1 MEREKALIA
10 AIGKGDESALEDLY
24 ALYAPRLVRFLV
36 RLTLDRATV
45 SELLNDVFLV
55 IWQKAGTFR
64 GDASVSTW
72 IIGIAYR
79 KGLKALKRRQPSV
92 PLELAER
99 EWRAPEHE
107 QIDRQ
112 RDLQDALATLSAEQR
127 AVMELTYYF
136 GYSYK
141 EIGQQLDCPEATVKT
156 RMHYARRKLR
166 KRMGVDTR
174 ER

>member
-1 MEREKALIA
+1 MERERALIA
-10 AIGKGDESALEDLY
+10 AIGKGDESALEALY
-24 ALYAPRLVRFLV
+24 EIYAPRLTRFLA
-36 RLTLDRATV
+36 RLTLDPATV
-45 SELLNDVFLV
+45 GELLNDTFLV

-79 KGLKALKRRQPSV
+79 KGLKALKRRVPSA
-92 PLELAER
+92 PLEDAEAER
-99 EWRAPEHE
+99 PVLEHE

-112 RDLQDALATLSAEQR
+112 RDLSEALATLSPEQR
-127 AVMELTYYF
+127 AVLELTYYF

-141 EIGQQLDCPEATVKT
+141 EIGAQLDCPEATVKT

-166 KRMGVDTR
+166 KRMGVDAD